1 MASSLRFILFFSLL
15 CISSSIAQTI
25 FRPKAIV
32 LPVSKDAS
40 TLQYITHLNQ
50 RTPLVS
56 VNLTLDLGGESL
68 WVDCESKYY
77 VTSTFRPARCRSAQC
92 NLAGSIAC
100 ETATNTCGLFPEN
113 TVTHTSAYG
122 DLGSDVVSIQSTNGK
137 NPDNDFLLVCT
148 SPFLLKGLANGVQG
162 MAGLGRSRI
171 SLPSQFS
178 ASFSFP
184 RKFGVCLT
192 SGRNTNGA
200 VFFGDGPY
208 VLLPDVDASS
218 LLTYTPLFINPEV
231 GGVASSDYFIGVK
244 SIKVN
249 EKVIPINA
257 KLLSI
262 NNTDGYGGTKIST
275 VNPYTVLE
283 TSIYNAVVGALVNE
297 INATRVASVAPF
309 GACFSSKGIVS
320 TRGGPAVPP
329 IALVLQNEN
338 VYWRMFGANSMV
350 YISDDVLCLG
360 FVDGGVNPRTSIV
373 IGGHQIE
380 DILLQFDLASS
391 RLGFTSSLLFRQTT
405 CANFNF
411 TANV

>member
-1 MASSLRFILFFSLL
+1 MASSSFHVFLFCALL
-15 CISSSIAQTI
+15 CISSSLAQTS
-25 FRPKAIV
+25 FRPKALV
-32 LPVSKDAS
+32 LPVWKDAS

-50 RTPLVS
+50 RTPLVA
-56 VNLTLDLGGESL
+56 VNLTLDLGGESYEL
-68 WVDCESKYY
+68 TVKAMTMSPPPSAPPVAAPLCATLLLHCLCNCHQHLRPLSRKYRHPHLHNR
-77 VTSTFRPARCRSAQC
+77 RPWFRCRLQ
-92 NLAGSIAC
+92 
-100 ETATNTCGLFPEN
+100 EPRTR
-113 TVTHTSAYG
+113 
-122 DLGSDVVSIQSTNGK
+122 
-137 NPDNDFLLVCT
+137 
-148 SPFLLKGLANGVQG
+148 GLANGVQG

-184 RKFGVCLT
+184 RKFAERKRGCILR
-192 SGRNTNGA
+192 GRTIRA
-200 VFFGDGPY
+200 ITRCRCIE
-208 VLLPDVDASS
+208 SS
-218 LLTYTPLFINPEV
+218 YLHSTFYQPRSWR
-231 GGVASSDYFIGVK
+231 VASSDYFIGVK
-244 SIKVN
+244 SVKVN
-249 EKVIPINA
+249 GKIVPINA

-283 TSIYNAVVGALVNE
+283 TSIYNAVVEAFVNE
-297 INATRVASVAPF
+297 LNATRVASVAPF

-329 IALVLQNEN
+329 IDLVLQNEN

-350 YISDDVLCLG
+350 YISDEVLCLG

-391 RLGFTSSLLFRQTT
+391 RLGFTSSLLFSQTT